1 MKYIHTCINLL
12 IIKTTQRS
20 KATSNSYSFIYF
32 FNSILCILC
41 LIITI
46 NFTDLSVIPMNFSVG
61 SCQKRRQRK
70 RYTSKRDK
78 VVRRTK
84 IVVTSI
90 RLMYELSPKSTEIQ
104 KYFLTTVFLTFQRF
118 H

>member
-1 MKYIHTCINLL
+1 MKYIYTCINLS

-32 FNSILCILC
+32 SIVLCILC

-46 NFTDLSVIPMNFSVG
+46 NFIDLSIIPMNFSVG

-104 KYFLTTVFLTFQRF
+104 KYFLTTVFITFQRF